1 MWTRSVSH
9 WFGSHLSLS
18 SVLNGSVQ
26 SKHMDCVSGVGV
38 RSSVYLLRP
47 LTFIDFD
54 FHWLWLSRLWLSS
67 TLTFTT
73 LTFIGLH
80 CLESA
85 LDRGTAGVLINTP
98 PNLCFPRAYLVPF
111 LSFIS
116 FLCLPTLVVDL
127 STEVPL
133 PFQWTTLAEEFCK
146 AFPDYAHHMFFS
158 ILYSC
163 AFRGW

>member
-1 MWTRSVSH
+1 MAYFCTRVSCEPGQWVIGLAH
-9 WFGSHLSLS
+9 IFPCPPFLMAVFKASIWIVFQ
-18 SVLNGSVQ
+18 VLVSAVQ
-26 SKHMDCVSGVGV
+26 
-38 RSSVYLLRP
+38 
-47 LTFIDFD
+47 FIFCAP
-54 FHWLWLSRLWLSS
+54 WLSS
-67 TLTFTT
+67 T

-98 PNLCFPRAYLVPF
+98 PNLCFPRVYLVLF
-111 LSFIS
+111 LSSIS